1 MALNLAGFGLQD
13 RPMNSFAQTYLPRIT
28 SFFLALCLLFMAQP
42 SALQAAKR
50 DNPPALELTKEERAE
65 VKRINAYL
73 NKIVHLE
80 GDFVQ
85 IGPDGQVSEGH
96 FYLRRPGRMRFSYNP
111 PNPILVVADG
121 LWIGITNSR
130 LKTTDRIPIRAT
142 PIWALVEKRVDLMK
156 SSRIVEI
163 DLEPELRTLT
173 IEDAKGK
180 ARGQLTLI
188 FQGEPMELK
197 QWIVKDPQGLIT
209 TVSLSNLVKN
219 KPANISLF
227 TIKDIK
233 PKRRGSVLGDDR

>member
-1 MALNLAGFGLQD
+1 MIAHIQ
-13 RPMNSFAQTYLPRIT
+13 
-28 SFFLALCLLFMAQP
+28 FFLSRTAVFLFALSLLLMAPQE
-42 SALQAAKR
+42 AAEAAKR
-50 DNPPALELTKEERAE
+50 AKPEALVLTKEERAE
-65 VKRINAYL
+65 VKKINAYL

-85 IGPDGQVSEGH
+85 IGPDGQVSEGR

-121 LWIGITNSR
+121 FWIGITNSK

-142 PIWALVEKRVDLMK
+142 PIWALVEKRVNLMK

-219 KPANISLF
+219 KPARITLF
-227 TIKDIK
+227 TIKDIN
-233 PKRRGSVLGDDR
+233 PSGSGAYPTGDSR

>member
-1 MALNLAGFGLQD
+1 
-13 RPMNSFAQTYLPRIT
+13 MNAFFQTYLTRIT
-28 SFFLALCLLFMAQP
+28 CFFMALGFLAMVP
-42 SALQAAKR
+42 SEAVQAAKS
-50 DNPPALELTKEERAE
+50 NGAPTLELTKEERAE

-96 FYLRRPGRMRFSYNP
+96 FYLRRPGRMRFSYKP

-121 LWIGITNSR
+121 FWIGITNSR

-233 PKRRGSVLGDDR
+233 PKRRGSPLGDDR